1 MSVYQGA
8 TYSATYSI
16 PGGVIT
22 GSVVVL
28 TVTVP
33 DGTTTT
39 PLVTQGVT
47 STASVPAVQAGAY
60 LLVWST
66 TGTVTDVLP
75 DQFTVVAPSLAL
87 ISFSDLRDQLNISP
101 TDTSG
106 TAKLRRFIQSGT
118 DVVQNITGPVVPTAK
133 QINYPGGGPYVILPE
148 RWVKSITSVQ
158 EFWGG
163 NTIYTLTVQQPG
175 IGVLTAFGY
184 LWDQSLNKITRMS
197 AGFETNFKPGINA
210 VIVNYVA
217 GMATIPQD
225 ITDATGELIR
235 HWWANGQQPWRAAF
249 QPGGDD
255 TGFQPVMGYAIPNR
269 VVEMLQPYRKK
280 PGIF

>member
-8 TYSATYSI
+8 TYSAAYSI

-22 GSVVVL
+22 GSTVTL
-28 TVTVP
+28 TVTAP
-33 DGTTTT
+33 DGSLTT
-39 PLVTQGVT
+39 PVVAQGQL
-47 STASVPAVQAGAY
+47 STASVPAAQVGAY

-75 DQFTVVAPSLAL
+75 DQFTVTAASLGL
-87 ISFSDLRDQLNISP
+87 ISFSDLRDQINVSP
-101 TDTSG
+101 TDTTG
-106 TAKLRRFIQSGT
+106 TAKLRRFIQSAT
-118 DVVQNITGPVVPTAK
+118 DVAQNITGPILPTPK
-133 QINYPGGGPYVILPE
+133 QIIYPGGTTYVILPE
-148 RWVKSITSVQ
+148 RYVKSLTLVQ

-163 NTIYTLTVQQPG
+163 TTLYTLTPYTL
-175 IGVLTAFGY
+175 GVPPLSAFAY
-184 LWDQSLNKITRMS
+184 VWDPSLNKIMRFS
-197 AGFETNFKPGINA
+197 AGFETQFKPGIAA

-217 GMATIPQD
+217 GMSTIPQD

-269 VVEMLQPYRKK
+269 VVEMLMPYKKK

>member
-1 MSVYQGA
+1 MIYQGA
-8 TYSATYSI
+8 TYSASYSI
-16 PGGVIT
+16 PGAVIA

-28 TVTVP
+28 TVTAP
-33 DGTTTT
+33 DGTTST
-39 PLVTQGVT
+39 PAVTQGT
-47 STASVPAVQAGAY
+47 ISTASVPAAQVGAY

-66 TGTVTDVLP
+66 TGAVTDVLP
-75 DQFTVVAPSLAL
+75 DQFTTTAASLGL
-87 ISFSDLRDQLNISP
+87 ISFSELRDQLNISP
-101 TDTSG
+101 TDTTG

-118 DVVQNITGPVVPTAK
+118 DVIQNITGPILPTPK
-133 QINYPGGGPYVILPE
+133 QIIYPGGSTYVILPE
-148 RWVKSITSVQ
+148 RWVKSLTLVQ

-163 NTIYTLTVQQPG
+163 TTLYTLTPYTL
-175 IGVLTAFGY
+175 GVAPLSAFAY
-184 LWDQSLNKITRMS
+184 VWDPSLNKIMRFA
-197 AGFETNFKPGINA
+197 AGFETQYKPGIAA

-217 GMATIPQD
+217 GMQTIPQD

-255 TGFQPVMGYAIPNR
+255 TGFQPIMGYAIPNR
-269 VVEMLQPYRKK
+269 VVEMALPYKKK